1 LTNARRSSTVEDV
14 TARPILSLAEI
25 PPWSRPGRRPG
36 PNPKVRHRGR
46 PDVAGPFS
54 GLITLKV
61 NTRLP
66 SLRERRIARGLGEV
80 FREAGDRGD
89 FRVVRFRI
97 QRDQVEF
104 LVEAADKDALGRGM
118 KSIAARVGRAV
129 NRALERSGPVLRD
142 RYALKVL
149 ATPAEIRRV
158 RAALGT
164 QKKL

>member
-1 LTNARRSSTVEDV
+1 V
-14 TARPILSLAEI
+14 TARPILSLAET
-25 PPWSRPGRRPG
+25 PPWPRPGRPPG

-46 PDVAGPFS
+46 PDVSGPFS

-61 NTRLP
+61 QTRFP
-66 SLRERRIARGLGEV
+66 SLRERRIARELEEV

-89 FRVVRFRI
+89 FRVVRFRL
-97 QRDQVEF
+97 QRDQIEF
-104 LVEAADKDALGRGM
+104 LVEVVDKEALGRGM

-142 RYALKVL
+142 RYALRVL
-149 ATPAEIRRV
+149 ETPAEIRRV
-158 RAALGT
+158 RAALAT